1 MKTALA
7 LLTTSKWQRTF
18 IFTTW
23 ISGFFLSILLIL
35 LYRNFSF
42 DGKMLIIPNQ
52 ILDCVLAMMNIFLGP
67 LSSISYFMLHQERS
81 NTSRELKI
89 RFRNITVI
97 VTLLIVAVVL
107 LFVAL
112 PMFHPLQ
119 PDDDLVRSLTDT
131 SLIAGVII
139 AIIVTPLNIIVFS
152 D

>member
-1 MKTALA
+1 MRPALA
-7 LLTTSKWQRTF
+7 ILRTNEWQRTC
-18 IFTTW
+18 IFLTW
-23 ISGFFLSILLIL
+23 IAGFFLSILLIMI
-35 LYRNFSF
+35 YRNFAF

-52 ILDCVLAMMNIFLGP
+52 ILDCVLATMNIFLGP
-67 LSSISYFMLHQERS
+67 LSSISFFMLHHER
-81 NTSRELKI
+81 NDAPKDVKM
-89 RFRNITVI
+89 RFRNVTVV
-97 VTLLIVAVVL
+97 VTFLIVLVVL
-107 LFVAL
+107 MFSAL

>member
-81 NTSRELKI
+81 DTSRELKI